1 MNTEYQN
8 IVEKYV
14 TAYNAFDVNG
24 MTENMHSDIVFENV
38 SGGEVDL
45 TTRGLTDFKAQAE
58 KAKAIFSKRKQTIL
72 NWEFVDELVRIE
84 IQDVGELAIDLPSGL
99 NEGDILELYGFSE
112 FTFKEGKIIG
122 LKDIS

>member
-84 IQDVGELAIDLPSGL
+84 IQYEGELAIDLPSGL